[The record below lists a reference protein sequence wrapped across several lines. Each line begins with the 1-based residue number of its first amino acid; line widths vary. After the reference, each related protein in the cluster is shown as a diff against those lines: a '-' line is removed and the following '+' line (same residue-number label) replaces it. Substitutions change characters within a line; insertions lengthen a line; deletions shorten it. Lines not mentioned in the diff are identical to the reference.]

1 MTESIALYSNFTPE
15 SGDDLWPFSSPSH
28 LASFGGR
35 RFVGS
40 HFVIRPYRSY
50 DEIYKDHYVGLG
62 AESHSMATLHLT
74 AFTYA
79 KVDTRNDHVGAL
91 SLGVEPVP

>member
-50 DEIYKDHYVGLG
+50 DEIYEDHFKWDSGL
-62 AESHSMATLHLT
+62 SPTLWRPYIGQLLHMRKSIREMITWARCRL
-74 AFTYA
+74 
-79 KVDTRNDHVGAL
+79 AL
-91 SLGVEPVP
+91 NQ